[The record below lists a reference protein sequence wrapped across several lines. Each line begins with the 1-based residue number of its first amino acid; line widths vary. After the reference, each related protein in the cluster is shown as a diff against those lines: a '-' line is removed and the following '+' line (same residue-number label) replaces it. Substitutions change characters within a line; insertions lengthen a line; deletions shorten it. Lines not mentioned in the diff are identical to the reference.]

1 MNILFIS
8 DVFFPRVNGVSTSI
22 NTFATELKAL
32 GHQVTLIAPSYG
44 DDDKKE
50 DSEDVLDSGIIIKR
64 TPDGKLI
71 DSWRYKDAKIE
82 YVIGG
87 KFIRISYPK
96 QDPEVKKMPTIMIDA
111 ANTSL
116 IMFEDAPNEV
126 YDEPGIEKHF
136 DGETQVALKN
146 YFH

>member
-50 DSEDVLDSGIIIKR
+50 DWIVRVPSHKIYFDPEDRLMSF
-64 TPDGKLI
+64 GKLKALLPWIKDQHFDVIHVHTPFTAHYVGI
-71 DSWRYKDAKIE
+71 DF
-82 YVIGG
+82 G
-87 KFIRISYPK
+87 KKLDIPVVETYHTF
-96 QDPEVKKMPTIMIDA
+96 
-111 ANTSL
+111 
-116 IMFEDAPNEV
+116 FEDYLHHYLP
-126 YDEPGIEKHF
+126 
-136 DGETQVALKN
+136 
-146 YFH
+146 